1 MKTSDE
7 SSYTYIE
14 QITPGNTILDY
25 KAIYATTSTTLGDPS
40 VITGTS
46 WEKDQNGNYKTMSY
60 SVDLTRFG
68 KRNEIGQISFRTITS
83 ISVGITV
90 YGLR

>member
-25 KAIYATTSTTLGDPS
+25 KAIYATTSTTLADTS

-46 WEKDQNGNYKTMSY
+46 WEKDENGDYKSMTCFF
-60 SVDLTRFG
+60 DLTRFT
-68 KRNEIGQISFRTITS
+68 KRNELMQISFRTITS
-83 ISVGITV
+83 TSTNITV